1 MYHDSADELDS
12 LPLDRALAAATRILA
27 AAGVPSPHVDAEL
40 LAAHLLGESRGRI
53 QTLAML
59 DSATPA
65 GFGEFIAERAR
76 RVPLQHI
83 TGFAPFRGLEL
94 RVGPGVFVPRFE
106 TEILVEHALT
116 EIRNVLERQGR
127 CTVIDLATGSGA
139 IALAI
144 KTEEPE
150 AEVAAVELSELAIAW
165 AGQNLEGSGVELIHG
180 DLRTAAGEYNGTI
193 DVVVSNPPYIPA
205 DQVPIDDEVR
215 LHDPEMALYGGGEDG
230 LEMPIA
236 VAQRGIELL
245 VPGGLLLMEH
255 AETQGDALQRAFERH
270 PKLAGRYETAVTFQD
285 MAGKDRIT
293 VARKVTE

>member
-1 MYHDSADELDS
+1 
-12 LPLDRALAAATRILA
+12 
-27 AAGVPSPHVDAEL
+27 
-40 LAAHLLGESRGRI
+40 
-53 QTLAML
+53 ML